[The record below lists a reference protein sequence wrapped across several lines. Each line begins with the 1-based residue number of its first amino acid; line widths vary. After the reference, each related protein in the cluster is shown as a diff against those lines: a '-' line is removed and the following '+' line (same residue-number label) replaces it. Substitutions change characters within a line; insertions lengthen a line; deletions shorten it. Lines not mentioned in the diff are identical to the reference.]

1 MLYADDLIL
10 LAESEHDLQ
19 TQMNSLGTYA
29 NIFQMEVN
37 QRKTKVMIFDKPAKI
52 KKRIS
57 KTWTTGGTC
66 IEEDKIYKYLGVL
79 FTSDGSFIEHIKNLK
94 EKANEAYYSIIAKS
108 KEWQGFNPK
117 NFFHIFDHTIL
128 PILNYGAEI
137 WGGKEWTELEKLHLS
152 ACKYILGVSHSTP
165 TDGLYVELGRH
176 PLHISRKITIVKY
189 FKRLSELS
197 DGRLAK
203 KAFKQLSLDDSLNH
217 YNWVSMANSIISEF
231 SLDVTVPEEKL
242 KNKIR
247 SIYNKTLETALK
259 NCVSQRKKLGT
270 YAKFK
275 TEVKF
280 ENYLNTVNDFKIR
293 RNLTQF
299 RLGVHDLEIERGRY
313 GRKSL
318 PIEERRCKL
327 CLSMMI
333 QAVENEQH
341 FLLHCPY

>member
-10 LAESEHDLQ
+10 LAESEHDFQ

-37 QRKTKVMIFDKPAKI
+37 QKKTKVMIFDKPVKI

-57 KTWTTGGTC
+57 KTWAIGRTC

-94 EKANEAYYSIIAKS
+94 EKPNKAYYSIIAKS
-108 KEWQGFNPK
+108 KEWEGFNPK
-117 NFFHIFDHTIL
+117 TFFHIFDHTIL

-165 TDGLYVELGRH
+165 TDGLYAELGRH

-189 FKRLSELS
+189 FKCLSKLS
-197 DGRLAK
+197 DGWLAK

-217 YNWVSMANSIISEF
+217 HNWVSMANSIISEF
-231 SLDVTVPEEKL
+231 SLDVTVPEKKL
-242 KNKIR
+242 KNKIK
-247 SIYNKTLETALK
+247 SIYNKTLEKALK
-259 NCVSQRKKLGT
+259 NCVSQCKGLVIISTRDRGGRKYNFFFKKLMT
-270 YAKFK
+270 YPNFPSNFH
-275 TEVKF
+275 TPS
-280 ENYLNTVNDFKIR
+280 ENL
-293 RNLTQF
+293 
-299 RLGVHDLEIERGRY
+299 
-313 GRKSL
+313 RKLSL
-318 PIEERRCKL
+318 PNVYKL
-327 CLSMMI
+327 LCVDNFYDM
-333 QAVENEQH
+333 
-341 FLLHCPY
+341 